1 MKINVIPGNASS
13 KVKDVKDHVVSEA
26 TIFETEVNPV
36 ANSRHIYSQARKKLA
51 LLTSHSPH
59 GSDDGHDGHHPG
71 KGTLMP
77 AASRHWSRA
86 SSAIYHGVKA
96 TQRAKIATSVV
107 KKLAVTKQVG
117 REELLHEKFANL
129 LAMNDLEERV
139 AVRYGEAKQFTE
151 KLRSMQKSLN
161 PRDQLQAI
169 DAAQSVLDKLEHVRQ
184 TVEVIDD
191 ASLQDVDVSLA
202 ELAALCGAKSLK
214 SKFHRAGR
222 AAMVLNRLHADGAGG
237 NTPRR
242 NKEVLRQAFKR
253 AIKKASVAV
262 LFDSPNKDSPK
273 RSHTKTRILTD
284 DDDLLSPSTRI
295 LHKLEDSEHN
305 FLTTSA
311 EVKAA
316 AKRELLTLGA
326 GLPEPE
332 APDFDDGI
340 NEARAGSKPLP
351 RRRKMGATITASYTL
366 EDASFDFSWSMSPR
380 AFRAA
385 SKGDKGDK
393 GGHGGGSTGAKPM
406 DRAALAA
413 KKQMVRALMLEMHL
427 REVRGQGPLPPLS
440 DGAASLSIN
449 RLDGSKPQAP
459 RVKTMPDI
467 AIGSSMGSEH
477 FQGGTVAHGHH
488 DPWASWPLQTGQ
500 HPRVANTPQS
510 SRAEASPFS
519 PISSVSPHPA
529 NVSMPSMP
537 STSSMSPTIP
547 ITPSPDQRKVGSHL
561 KGGLPLLKARPAA
574 GGSLGQKSPHPPAR
588 HSNSLESQDMTPE
601 GFEDSE
607 EKLPKHPQRVAA
619 GKEDFAAVTFADS
632 IRSAIGLP
640 SSARS
645 ANRAAENAAT
655 GVSGAQDHL
664 KTDPKRKTK
673 GIYGSSAPAMRRAN
687 WDQVTNGK
695 KTSPRST
702 GVSGETNIGEKSP
715 RAQRQDLPK
724 GKGPG
729 HSAKSGSS
737 LWDAA
742 QGSIDANPSEAAKEG
757 SAEKPSG
764 AAKGGGKV
772 ASFERSLEATESPEK
787 SKKPS
792 EVGEKSRNDWR
803 DEEIAPLLEELD
815 VLCQAGQVEEAAFAA
830 AAFLTTVGINPPQ
843 LLQWGRE

>member
-1 MKINVIPGNASS
+1 MIRVNVISSKASS
-13 KVKDVKDHVVSEA
+13 DKVKHDVVSEA
-26 TIFETEVNPV
+26 AIFETEVSPV

-51 LLTSHSPH
+51 LLTHSPH
-59 GSDDGHDGHHPG
+59 GSDHGHHLHPG

-77 AASRHWSRA
+77 AASRRWGRA

-96 TQRAKIATSVV
+96 TQCAKIATSAV
-107 KKLAVTKQVG
+107 KKMAVTKQVG

-139 AVRYGEAKQFTE
+139 AVRYGEAKQFCE
-151 KLRSMQKSLN
+151 KLRSMRKSLN
-161 PRDQLQAI
+161 ARDQVQAI

-191 ASLQDVDVSLA
+191 ACLQDVDASLA
-202 ELAALCGAKSLK
+202 ELAALCDAKGLK
-214 SKFHRAGR
+214 SRFHRAGR
-222 AAMVLNRLHADGAGG
+222 AAMVLNRLGE

-253 AIKKASVAV
+253 AIKKASMVV
-262 LFDSPNKDSPK
+262 LFESPNKDSPK
-273 RSHTKTRILTD
+273 RNHTKTRILTD
-284 DDDLLSPSTRI
+284 DDELLSPSTRI

-311 EVKAA
+311 EVKAT
-316 AKRELLTLGA
+316 AKRELLTLGV
-326 GLPEPE
+326 GLPGQE

-340 NEARAGSKPLP
+340 NEARAGSKPLMP
-351 RRRKMGATITASYTL
+351 HRRKIGATIKASYTL
-366 EDASFDFSWSMSPR
+366 ETLEDDSFDFSWSMSPR

-393 GGHGGGSTGAKPM
+393 GDKGGGYGGSTGAKPM

-449 RLDGSKPQAP
+449 RLDGSKPHAP

-467 AIGSSMGSEH
+467 AIGSSKGSEH
-477 FQGGTVAHGHH
+477 FQGGAVAHGHH
-488 DPWASWPLQTGQ
+488 DPWASWPLQPGQ
-500 HPRVANTPQS
+500 HPRAANTPQS

-519 PISSVSPHPA
+519 PVSSVSPHPS
-529 NVSMPSMP
+529 NVSMPCVPSMP
-537 STSSMSPTIP
+537 SMSSMSPTIP

-561 KGGLPLLKARPAA
+561 KGGLPLLQERPAA
-574 GGSLGQKSPHPPAR
+574 GGSLGQKSPHLSAR

-607 EKLPKHPQRVAA
+607 KQSPKHPQRVAI
-619 GKEDFAAVTFADS
+619 ENFAFADS

-640 SSARS
+640 SSARR
-645 ANRAAENAAT
+645 ANRAAESAA
-655 GVSGAQDHL
+655 SGAKDHL
-664 KTDPKRKTK
+664 KTDPKHKTK

-687 WDQVTNGK
+687 WDQVTNGT

-702 GVSGETNIGEKSP
+702 GASRETNISEKSP
-715 RAQRQDLPK
+715 RPQRQELRK
-724 GKGPG
+724 GKGLG

-742 QGSIDANPSEAAKEG
+742 
-757 SAEKPSG
+757 
-764 AAKGGGKV
+764 
-772 ASFERSLEATESPEK
+772 
-787 SKKPS
+787 
-792 EVGEKSRNDWR
+792 
-803 DEEIAPLLEELD
+803 
-815 VLCQAGQVEEAAFAA
+815 
-830 AAFLTTVGINPPQ
+830 
-843 LLQWGRE
+843 